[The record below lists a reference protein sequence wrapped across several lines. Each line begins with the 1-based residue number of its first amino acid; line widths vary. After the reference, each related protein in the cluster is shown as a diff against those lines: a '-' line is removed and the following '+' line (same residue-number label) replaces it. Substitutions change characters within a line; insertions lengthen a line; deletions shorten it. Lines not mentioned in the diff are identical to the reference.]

1 MFSRGYSGSGFALAH
16 RLGWYLGR
24 GVKGF
29 VSQVR
34 DSFRRGY
41 RSSAAT
47 PRASNR
53 PTGSKERPFLTLMLV
68 VVPLA
73 VVAAV
78 GPREWFLNWPTMFA
92 GALLLVALLRGP
104 LSGIHRVGKKDRKT
118 GDLDLFALRI
128 LAVAELEATV
138 GLP

>member
-1 MFSRGYSGSGFALAH
+1 MFSKGYSGSGPALAH

-34 DSFRRGY
+34 NSFRRGY
-41 RSSAAT
+41 RSSTAT

-53 PTGSKERPFLTLMLV
+53 PTGSKERPFLTLLRV

-73 VVAAV
+73 VVAA
-78 GPREWFLNWPTMFA
+78 GDLPRWFLMKFRIPGFD
-92 GALLLVALLRGP
+92 P
-104 LSGIHRVGKKDRKT
+104 LTSANRSH
-118 GDLDLFALRI
+118 L
-128 LAVAELEATV
+128 
-138 GLP
+138 